1 MVCPNINRAATAQP
15 IRYTTSVAPPEQLFA
30 KRQALLTKNLTSQ
43 GFEMER
49 ADEFPSESVALA
61 GRSRVDVL

>member
-1 MVCPNINRAATAQP
+1 
-15 IRYTTSVAPPEQLFA
+15 VAPPEQLFA